1 MGAPDINLHI
11 SERPSKSGNGEN
23 WQKMGNI
30 HIFFKFIIFSQ
41 NRQIY
46 STYAYNSMDYGL
58 SQGNMNEMGQFKKI
72 FILAYDRLQV
82 GFNLICIFK
91 FRCPVKKSHG
101 SAQSETCL
109 KLMFSVWGSQ

>member
-1 MGAPDINLHI
+1 
-11 SERPSKSGNGEN
+11 
-23 WQKMGNI
+23 
-30 HIFFKFIIFSQ
+30 
-41 NRQIY
+41 
-46 STYAYNSMDYGL
+46 MDYGL

-72 FILAYDRLQV
+72 FILAYDRLQE

-91 FRCPVKKSHG
+91 FKCPVKKSHG

>member
-11 SERPSKSGNGEN
+11 SERLSKLENGQN

-30 HIFFKFIIFSQ
+30 QIFFKFMIFSQ
-41 NRQIY
+41 NRHIH

-58 SQGNMNEMGQFKKI
+58 SQGNMNEMGRFMKI

-82 GFNLICIFK
+82 GFNLICIFEL
-91 FRCPVKKSHG
+91 RCPVKKSHG
-101 SAQSETCL
+101 SARSETCL
-109 KLMFSVWGSQ
+109 KLMFSVCALR